1 MAAFKCG
8 QDVSMDRFV
17 AEVPG
22 LVCRDMTEDDALA
35 SYRGAS
41 FSKSCLVELWATV
54 VPTPGPEATQFFMP
68 NREAEHALHRLETAH
83 PSWVFAQLA
92 ACCASL
98 SVFVLRQAAG
108 DPCLYRADQLSSVR
122 GAVATVEAAATKATK
137 LLLQNVRDHDLGWS
151 SATPGASDP
160 GTAQA
165 VDWLIESVA
174 AAETHLARAV
184 SLLRRCAPP
193 GKEQDEHAEGHCG
206 LVEDLLQNVGLRAT
220 VSCGDSPARC
230 LALLRLLH
238 SFEQPSSPPTWDI
251 LRSNLIANEERP
263 VKVDL
268 ALPPP
273 DKKDALVQT
282 KAVLDCNDPRAPL
295 VLHHTASL
303 LSRKLD
309 NSRYETTSSL
319 AIERPDAPLAPRL
332 A

>member
-1 MAAFKCG
+1 
-8 QDVSMDRFV
+8 
-17 AEVPG
+17 
-22 LVCRDMTEDDALA
+22 
-35 SYRGAS
+35 
-41 FSKSCLVELWATV
+41 
-54 VPTPGPEATQFFMP
+54 
-68 NREAEHALHRLETAH
+68 
-83 PSWVFAQLA
+83 
-92 ACCASL
+92 
-98 SVFVLRQAAG
+98 
-108 DPCLYRADQLSSVR
+108 
-122 GAVATVEAAATKATK
+122 VATVEAAATKATK

-174 AAETHLARAV
+174 AAETQHLAQGQIIGHCLSCFESLLARIKLHRHLARAV